1 MTRCGGGVDKA
12 SSPREGS
19 WRKQSMGSQRPVAC
33 CRVFVH
39 VFHHTASATRA
50 AQRRACVVRKR
61 AGLVV
66 SVPQCSKCRF
76 CVAVFLWSLS
86 GQKRETWW
94 VRAPSHRVGIARDT
108 RERGAQKVTRE
119 TNVTSEPTAR
129 PVRPGLGGRRWWNG
143 WYGRWVLWRWSGPGL
158 VTNGEG
164 FGDLGRVD
172 TKSTVRRGRSSAGIF
187 RQLLSF
193 CLSLFPRGT
202 NN

>member
-1 MTRCGGGVDKA
+1 MAAGSTKQVRHGRDHGANSPWVHRGRLHVAA
-12 SSPREGS
+12 SSFTYSITLPARLELLSGGHVLYVRERAWLFRHS
-19 WRKQSMGSQRPVAC
+19 NAPNV
-33 CRVFVH
+33 VFCL
-39 VFHHTASATRA
+39 S
-50 AQRRACVVRKR
+50 
-61 AGLVV
+61 
-66 SVPQCSKCRF
+66 
-76 CVAVFLWSLS
+76 VFLCSLS

-94 VRAPSHRVGIARDT
+94 VRAPSHRAGIARDT
-108 RERGAQKVTRE
+108 REQGAQKVTRE

-158 VTNGEG
+158 VTNGGG

-172 TKSTVRRGRSSAGIF
+172 TKSTVRRARSSAGIF

-193 CLSLFPRGT
+193 CLSLFHRGR